1 MSIPFARTA
10 LSCAM
15 IGCSWTALA
24 QNAPVTLNDTVVSA
38 SGFEQKITEAPASIS
53 VISREDL
60 QQKRYNNL
68 AQALGDVEGIDI
80 GQGTGKTGGL
90 NISIRGMPS
99 QYTLI
104 LIDGRRQNAAGNV
117 TPNGFNETSTSFMP
131 PLSAIERIEVIRGPM
146 STLYGSDAMGGVI
159 NIITRKVAKEWTGS
173 LTQDYTYQEDR
184 DFGDTR
190 NTSIYASGPL
200 VDGLLGLQ
208 LRGSLFDREAS
219 DLEIAPGVPMSR
231 RGGSAVEGGNH
242 TIGGRLTLTP
252 NDSHDISLDVERGRQ
267 RYENDDCQLGT
278 LDGQGSGAADT
289 GCSVNQ
295 PTQANGY
302 ADKLRFE
309 RDQYALTH
317 TGRFGFGTVDSS
329 LMRNTTETIGRTIPG
344 GTFGRPGFL
353 PIGAPYPNFPSI
365 IVGDDRELKTTNT
378 VLDSKLTTPIGDA
391 NIATAGL
398 QWWKAEMTDSLA
410 GEDFEQTTKAVFAEN
425 EWRIRNDLALTVGG
439 RYDDH
444 ETFGGHFSPRAYLVW
459 NTTDHWTLKGGVSRG
474 YKAPDLNDL
483 HDGIN
488 GVTGQGS
495 TTTIGNPDLKPETST
510 TTELG
515 AYYDSLTGF
524 SANATLFHNKFKDK
538 IASGDPVA
546 NPLCASN
553 PGSGSTPPG
562 TCPRNINIDDATTKG
577 IELAASWNFAPAWT
591 LSGNYTYTDSEQK
604 SGSNKGEPLTN
615 TPEHLANVKLDWQTS
630 ERLGLWLK
638 SEYRGERA
646 RFTSSYANLANADGT
661 YSTSQSIYD
670 TLGKNTKAYT
680 LFHLG
685 GSYRAAEN
693 LTINATIYNL
703 FDKDFVDG
711 SAYTTYSTPRY
722 NSAGVIT
729 ALGGVPGDPA
739 YGTDYS
745 HFGAATTG
753 IVEEG
758 RRLWLSANF
767 TF

>member
-219 DLEIAPGVPMSR
+219 DLSYGNGIEVSK
-231 RGGSAVEGGNH
+231 RGPSPVEGRTHNLGA
-242 TIGGRLTLTP
+242 RLSLTP
-252 NDSHDISLDVERGRQ
+252 HEDHDFGLDVERGRQ
-267 RYENDDCQLGT
+267 VYNNDECQLGS
-278 LDGQGSGAADT
+278 LDGQNRDCTASALT
-289 GCSVNQ
+289 
-295 PTQANGY
+295 ANGY
-302 ADKLRFE
+302 ADELRFE
-309 RDQYALTH
+309 REQIALTH
-317 TGRFGFGTVDSS
+317 TARLGFGTLESS
-329 LMRNTTETIGRTIPG
+329 LMHNTTETIGRTIPG
-344 GTFGRPGFL
+344 NVIGNSSGIPGTL
-353 PIGAPYPNFPSI
+353 I
-365 IVGDDRELKTTNT
+365 GDDRDLESTNLVFDT
-378 VLDSKLTTPIGDA
+378 KLVAPVGESH
-391 NIATAGL
+391 IATIGG
-398 QWWKAEMTDSLA
+398 QWWKAEMTDGIALD
-410 GEDFEQTTKAVFAEN
+410 DFEQRTWAVFVED
-425 EWRIRNDLALTVGG
+425 EWRLRQDLALTVGA

-444 ETFGGHFSPRAYLVW
+444 EAFGGHISPRAYLVW
-459 NTTDHWTLKGGVSRG
+459 NTTDNWTLKGGVSRG
-474 YKAPDLNDL
+474 YRTPDLNDL
-483 HDGIN
+483 HSGIN
-488 GVTGQGS
+488 GVTGQG
-495 TTTIGNPDLKPETST
+495 TIITIGNPDLEPETT
-510 TTELG
+510 TSTELG
-515 AYYDSLTGF
+515 VYFDNLAGF
-524 SANATLFHNKFKDK
+524 NANATLFHNKFKDK
-538 IASGDPVA
+538 IATGDPVSD
-546 NPLCASN
+546 PRCAGN
-553 PGSGSTPPG
+553 TGG
-562 TCPRNINIDDATTKG
+562 TCSQQINIDEAVTQG
-577 IELAASWNFAPAWT
+577 LELAASWAFAPAWT
-591 LSGNYTYTDSEQK
+591 LSANYTYTDSEQK
-604 SGSNKGEPLTN
+604 SGDNKGEPLTN
-615 TPEHLANVKLDWQTS
+615 TPEHLANAKLNWQTTD
-630 ERLGLWLK
+630 RLNLWLK

-646 RFTSSYANLANADGT
+646 RFTSKYENLANSNGS
-661 YSTSQSIYD
+661 YSTNQSIYD

-685 GSYRAAEN
+685 GSYRASES
-693 LTINATIYNL
+693 LTLNAAVYNL
-703 FDKDFVDG
+703 LDKDFVNG
-711 SAYTTYSTPRY
+711 KSYTTYGSSGPT
-722 NSAGVIT
+722 AGQANGT
-729 ALGGVPGDPA
+729 A
-739 YGTDYS
+739 YGTDFS
-745 HFGAATTG
+745 HSTAGTTG
-753 IVEEG
+753 VMEEG

>member
-24 QNAPVTLNDTVVSA
+24 QNAPVTLNDTVISA
-38 SGFEQKITEAPASIS
+38 SGFEQKTTEAPASIS

-219 DLEIAPGVPMSR
+219 DLSYGNGVEVSK
-231 RGGSAVEGGNH
+231 RGPSPVEGRTHNLGA
-242 TIGGRLTLTP
+242 RLSLTP
-252 NDSHDISLDVERGRQ
+252 HEDHDFGLDVERGRQ
-267 RYENDDCQLGT
+267 VYNNDECQLGS
-278 LDGQGSGAADT
+278 LDGQNQECTASAAT
-289 GCSVNQ
+289 R
-295 PTQANGY
+295 ANGY
-302 ADKLRFE
+302 ADELRFE
-309 RDQYALTH
+309 REQIALTH
-317 TGRFGFGTVDSS
+317 TGRLGFGTLESS
-329 LMRNTTETIGRTIPG
+329 LMHNTTETIGRTIPG
-344 GTFGRPGFL
+344 TIGTPTAVPGA
-353 PIGAPYPNFPSI
+353 IGGAP
-365 IVGDDRELKTTNT
+365 RELETTNL
-378 VLDSKLTTPIGDA
+378 VLDTKLVAPVGESH
-391 NIATAGL
+391 IATVGG
-398 QWWKAEMTDSLA
+398 QWWKAEMDDGIAQTT
-410 GEDFEQTTKAVFAEN
+410 FEQKTWAVFAED
-425 EWRIRNDLALTVGG
+425 EWRLREDLALTLGA

-444 ETFGGHFSPRAYLVW
+444 EAFGGHVSPRAYLVW
-459 NTTDHWTLKGGVSRG
+459 NTSENWTMKGGVSRG
-474 YKAPDLNDL
+474 YRTPDLNDL
-483 HDGIN
+483 HSGVN
-488 GVTGQGS
+488 GATRQGQVI
-495 TTTIGNPDLKPETST
+495 TIGNPDLEPETTTST
-510 TTELG
+510 EFG
-515 AYYDSLTGF
+515 VYFDSLAGF
-524 SANATLFHNKFKDK
+524 NANATLFHNKFKDK
-538 IASGDPVA
+538 IASGDPIQITGR
-546 NPLCASN
+546 
-553 PGSGSTPPG
+553 PGIPDGSYAQQ
-562 TCPRNINIDDATTKG
+562 INIDEAVTQG
-577 IELAASWNFAPAWT
+577 LELAASWTFAPAWT
-591 LSGNYTYTDSEQK
+591 LSANYTYTDSEQK
-604 SGSNKGEPLTN
+604 SGDNKGEPLTN
-615 TPEHLANVKLDWQTS
+615 TPEHLANAKLNWQTTD
-630 ERLGLWLK
+630 RLNLWLK

-646 RFTSSYANLANADGT
+646 RFTSSYENLANANGT
-661 YSTSQSIYD
+661 YSTNQSIYD

-685 GSYRAAEN
+685 GSFRASEN
-693 LTINATIYNL
+693 LTFNAAIYNL
-703 FDKDFVDG
+703 LDKDFVDG
-711 SAYTTYSTPRY
+711 KAYSTYSSP
-722 NSAGVIT
+722 NANGIG
-729 ALGGVPGDPA
+729 GGVANGTA
-739 YGTDYS
+739 YGTDFS
-745 HFGAATTG
+745 HSTAGTTG
-753 IVEEG
+753 VMEEG

>member
-219 DLEIAPGVPMSR
+219 DLSYGNGIEVSK
-231 RGGSAVEGGNH
+231 RGPSPVEGRTHNLGA
-242 TIGGRLTLTP
+242 RLSLTP
-252 NDSHDISLDVERGRQ
+252 HEDHDFGLDVERGRQ
-267 RYENDDCQLGT
+267 VYNNDECQLGS
-278 LDGQGSGAADT
+278 LDGQNQECTASAAT
-289 GCSVNQ
+289 R
-295 PTQANGY
+295 ANGY
-302 ADKLRFE
+302 ADELRFE
-309 RDQYALTH
+309 REQIALTH
-317 TGRFGFGTVDSS
+317 TGRLGFGTLESS
-329 LMRNTTETIGRTIPG
+329 LMHNTTETIGRTIPG
-344 GTFGRPGFL
+344 TIGTPTAVPGA
-353 PIGAPYPNFPSI
+353 IGGAP
-365 IVGDDRELKTTNT
+365 RELETTNL
-378 VLDSKLTTPIGDA
+378 VLDTKLVAPVGESH
-391 NIATAGL
+391 IATVGG
-398 QWWKAEMTDSLA
+398 QWWKAEMDDGIAQTT
-410 GEDFEQTTKAVFAEN
+410 FEQKTWAVFAED
-425 EWRIRNDLALTVGG
+425 EWRLREDLALTLGA

-444 ETFGGHFSPRAYLVW
+444 EAFGGHVSPRAYLVW
-459 NTTDHWTLKGGVSRG
+459 NTSENWTMKGGVSRG
-474 YKAPDLNDL
+474 YRTPDLNDL
-483 HDGIN
+483 HSGVN
-488 GVTGQGS
+488 GATRQGQVI
-495 TTTIGNPDLKPETST
+495 TIGNPDLEPETTTST
-510 TTELG
+510 EFG
-515 AYYDSLTGF
+515 VYFDSLAGF
-524 SANATLFHNKFKDK
+524 NANATLFHNKFKDK
-538 IASGDPVA
+538 IASGDPIQITGR
-546 NPLCASN
+546 
-553 PGSGSTPPG
+553 PGIPDGSYAQQ
-562 TCPRNINIDDATTKG
+562 INIDEAVTQG
-577 IELAASWNFAPAWT
+577 LELAASWTFAPAWT
-591 LSGNYTYTDSEQK
+591 LSANYTYTDSEQK
-604 SGSNKGEPLTN
+604 SGDNKGEPLTN
-615 TPEHLANVKLDWQTS
+615 TPEHLANAKLNWQTTD
-630 ERLGLWLK
+630 RLNLWLK

-646 RFTSSYANLANADGT
+646 RFTSSYENLANANGT
-661 YSTSQSIYD
+661 YSTNQSIYD

-685 GSYRAAEN
+685 GSFRASEN
-693 LTINATIYNL
+693 LTFNAAIYNL
-703 FDKDFVDG
+703 LNKDFVDG
-711 SAYTTYSTPRY
+711 KAYTTYSAP
-722 NSAGVIT
+722 NSTGAGGSVANGT
-729 ALGGVPGDPA
+729 A
-739 YGTDYS
+739 YGTDFS
-745 HFGAATTG
+745 HSTAGTTG
-753 IVEEG
+753 VMEEG

>member
-219 DLEIAPGVPMSR
+219 DLSYGNGIEVSK
-231 RGGSAVEGGNH
+231 RGPSPVEGRTHNLGA
-242 TIGGRLTLTP
+242 RLSLTP
-252 NDSHDISLDVERGRQ
+252 HEDHDFGLDVERGRQ
-267 RYENDDCQLGT
+267 VYNNDECQLGS
-278 LDGQGSGAADT
+278 LDGQNQECTASAAT
-289 GCSVNQ
+289 R
-295 PTQANGY
+295 ANGY
-302 ADKLRFE
+302 ADELRFE
-309 RDQYALTH
+309 REQIALTH
-317 TGRFGFGTVDSS
+317 TGRLGFGTLESS
-329 LMRNTTETIGRTIPG
+329 LMHNTTETIGRTIPG
-344 GTFGRPGFL
+344 TIGTPTAVPGA
-353 PIGAPYPNFPSI
+353 IGGAP
-365 IVGDDRELKTTNT
+365 RELETTNL
-378 VLDSKLTTPIGDA
+378 VLDTKLVAPVGESH
-391 NIATAGL
+391 IATVGG
-398 QWWKAEMTDSLA
+398 QWWKAEMDDGIAQTT
-410 GEDFEQTTKAVFAEN
+410 FEQKTWAVFAED
-425 EWRIRNDLALTVGG
+425 EWRLREDLALTLGA

-444 ETFGGHFSPRAYLVW
+444 EAFGGHVSPRAYLVW
-459 NTTDHWTLKGGVSRG
+459 NTSENWTMKGGVSRG
-474 YKAPDLNDL
+474 YRTPDLNDL
-483 HDGIN
+483 HSGVN
-488 GVTGQGS
+488 GATRQGQVI
-495 TTTIGNPDLKPETST
+495 TIGNPDLEPETTTST
-510 TTELG
+510 EFGVYFDNL
-515 AYYDSLTGF
+515 AGF
-524 SANATLFHNKFKDK
+524 NANATLFHNKFKDK
-538 IASGDPVA
+538 IASGDPIQITGR
-546 NPLCASN
+546 
-553 PGSGSTPPG
+553 PGIPNGSYAQQ
-562 TCPRNINIDDATTKG
+562 INIDEAVTQG
-577 IELAASWNFAPAWT
+577 LELAASWTFAPAWT
-591 LSGNYTYTDSEQK
+591 LSANYTYTDSEQK
-604 SGSNKGEPLTN
+604 SGDNKGEPLTN
-615 TPEHLANVKLDWQTS
+615 TPEHLANAKLNWQTTD
-630 ERLGLWLK
+630 RLNLWLK

-646 RFTSSYANLANADGT
+646 RFTSSYENLADNDR
-661 YSTSQSIYD
+661 YSTNQSIYD

-685 GSYRAAEN
+685 GSYRVSEN
-693 LTINATIYNL
+693 LTFNAAIYNL
-703 FDKDFVDG
+703 LDKDFVDG
-711 SAYTTYSTPRY
+711 KAYGTYSY
-722 NSAGVIT
+722 ANSNPATLPTIGT
-729 ALGGVPGDPA
+729 A
-739 YGTDYS
+739 YGTDFS
-745 HFGAATTG
+745 HSTAGTTG
-753 IVEEG
+753 VMEEG

>member
-1 MSIPFARTA
+1 
-10 LSCAM
+10 M

-219 DLEIAPGVPMSR
+219 DLSYGNGIEVSK
-231 RGGSAVEGGNH
+231 RGPSPVEGRTHNLGA
-242 TIGGRLTLTP
+242 RLSLTP
-252 NDSHDISLDVERGRQ
+252 HEDHDFGLDVERGRQ
-267 RYENDDCQLGT
+267 VYNNDECQLGS
-278 LDGQGSGAADT
+278 LDGQNQECTASAAT
-289 GCSVNQ
+289 R
-295 PTQANGY
+295 ANGY
-302 ADKLRFE
+302 ADELRFE
-309 RDQYALTH
+309 REQIALTH
-317 TGRFGFGTVDSS
+317 TGRLGFGTLESS
-329 LMRNTTETIGRTIPG
+329 LMHNTTETIGRTIPG
-344 GTFGRPGFL
+344 TIGTPTAVPGA
-353 PIGAPYPNFPSI
+353 IGGAP
-365 IVGDDRELKTTNT
+365 RELETTNL
-378 VLDSKLTTPIGDA
+378 VLDTKLVAPVGESH
-391 NIATAGL
+391 IATVGG
-398 QWWKAEMTDSLA
+398 QWWKAEMDDGIAQTT
-410 GEDFEQTTKAVFAEN
+410 FEQKTWAVFAED
-425 EWRIRNDLALTVGG
+425 EWRLREDLALTLGA

-444 ETFGGHFSPRAYLVW
+444 EAFGGHVSPRAYLVW
-459 NTTDHWTLKGGVSRG
+459 NTSENWTMKGGVSRG
-474 YKAPDLNDL
+474 YRTPDLNDL
-483 HDGIN
+483 HSGVN
-488 GVTGQGS
+488 GATRQGQVI
-495 TTTIGNPDLKPETST
+495 TIGNPDLEPETTTST
-510 TTELG
+510 EFG
-515 AYYDSLTGF
+515 VYFDSLAGF
-524 SANATLFHNKFKDK
+524 NANATLFHNKFKDK
-538 IASGDPVA
+538 IASGDPIQITGR
-546 NPLCASN
+546 
-553 PGSGSTPPG
+553 PGIPDGSYAQQ
-562 TCPRNINIDDATTKG
+562 INIDEAVTQG
-577 IELAASWNFAPAWT
+577 LELAASWAFAPAWT
-591 LSGNYTYTDSEQK
+591 LSPNYTYPDSEQK
-604 SGSNKGEPLTN
+604 SGDNKGEPLTN
-615 TPEHLANVKLDWQTS
+615 TPEHLANAKLNWQTTD
-630 ERLGLWLK
+630 RLNLWLK

-646 RFTSSYANLANADGT
+646 RFTSSYENLADNGR
-661 YSTSQSIYD
+661 YSTNQSIYD

-685 GSYRAAEN
+685 GSYRASEN
-693 LTINATIYNL
+693 LTFNAAIYNL
-703 FDKDFVDG
+703 LDKDFVDG
-711 SAYTTYSTPRY
+711 KAYGTYSY
-722 NSAGVIT
+722 ANSNPATLPTIGT
-729 ALGGVPGDPA
+729 A
-739 YGTDYS
+739 YGTDFS
-745 HFGAATTG
+745 HSTAGTTG
-753 IVEEG
+753 VMEEG